1 MQGKTAGSLGEQL
14 RTYRGKRHVSAQE
27 LAEEMGWAYRSEI
40 TRREKGQTGMDEEE
54 LLRICAG
61 VERILK
67 RRAKARTPADVLEHG
82 PE

>member
-1 MQGKTAGSLGEQL
+1 MQNLGKQL
-14 RTYRGKRHVSAQE
+14 RSYRRERRVTAQE

-67 RRAKARTPADVLEHG
+67 RRAKARTPADVLERG